1 MSGPTFVPMIM
12 DQPIARTLPR
22 CFLRSRIL
30 GLLVA
35 MGLFGTAAAQGI
47 EVKGT
52 VLDQGDGSTLPG
64 AAVLLID
71 QADTTQRR
79 STVTDLDGA
88 FRFAAVAP
96 GSYVLRASFIG
107 FGTLDHPLKVDA
119 DVPDLKLRLKASV
132 TELQTVEKVAI
143 QRRADQQGDTTVFNA
158 GAYQVNPDATAEDL
172 LTKMPGITS
181 GKDGVKAQGEKVTKV
196 LLDGEE
202 FFGSDATTVLKTLPA
217 EVIAKVQVFDKLS
230 EQSEFT
236 GFDDGN
242 TDKTINIITKS
253 GMNQGMFGTA
263 NAGYGTDDRYAGS
276 LSLNWFKDKR
286 RISLIA
292 QSNNVNQQ
300 NFSAEDLSGVSAG
313 AFTVGKQPGI
323 IRTHAFGLNYS
334 DKIGKTELTGSY
346 FFNQQH
352 GVNTSLSERTTFFS
366 NLGTQVANTSSQ
378 RISDNT
384 NHRLNF
390 RIKTDLDERNSLI
403 IRPQLNLQS
412 GSTNSLRN
420 SRVVNG
426 EGALLSASDNDNR
439 TDRANLSFSNSLLFR
454 HRFATKGRTF
464 SANLNTSLGSQNG
477 TGLLGAHNLF
487 VGDTA
492 TVDDF
497 LDQRNG
503 TDNFNQG
510 HGLQLRYTEPVGGKG
525 QLQVALEPAIR
536 LSDAE
541 KLTYDT
547 DPDDG
552 EEHLNTRLSNK
563 ALNTVRS
570 LKGGLGYRF
579 RGEGFMLNLGLDG
592 QASDMHSEQTYPFT
606 SVVDRSYMNLLPN
619 AMFSRNWSKLTRLRV
634 MYRTSVSTPSI
645 NQLQTVVDNSDP
657 LHLTTGNLGLDQ
669 TYRHMLTFRFNTID
683 SAKTRPFFALL
694 SLQSQ
699 QGRVSNVTYAA
710 SADSLL
716 ADDVLLPAGAQLTLP
731 MNLDGY
737 LSARALA
744 SYGLPV
750 LPIRSNLNL
759 SLGGSMERL
768 PGMVNG
774 VRSFTLNNNANLGVV
789 LGSNISKSVD
799 FTIGYTA
806 NFNSTVSDLRPSA
819 NNAYYQGQ
827 LTGSLILNGL
837 GGWVLENRV
846 DYEHSNGLGA
856 EYDRDALVWNAA
868 IGRKFLKNDALE
880 LRISA
885 YDILGRNVSVTRD
898 VTDTY
903 ILNTATNMLQR
914 YFMLSLRYNL
924 RMFKA
929 GSELPPAEPE
939 WGPGRRQ
946 WDGGR

>member
-1 MSGPTFVPMIM
+1 M
-12 DQPIARTLPR
+12 DKLGSRTIADRLFRCRT
-22 CFLRSRIL
+22 L

-35 MGLFGTAAAQGI
+35 AGMFQTAWAQGFQ
-47 EVKGT
+47 VKGS

-79 STVTDLDGA
+79 STVSDLDGA
-88 FRFAAVAP
+88 FGFAAVAP
-96 GSYVLRASFIG
+96 GNYVLRASFIG
-107 FGTLDHPLKVDA
+107 FETLEQPLKMAA
-119 DVPDLKLRLKASV
+119 DVPDVKLRLKPSV
-132 TELQTVEKVAI
+132 TELQAVEKVAI

-158 GAYQVNPDATAEDL
+158 GAYKVNPDATAEDL

-181 GKDGVKAQGEKVTKV
+181 DKDGVKAQGEKVTKV

-202 FFGSDATTVLKTLPA
+202 FFGNDATTVLKTLPA
-217 EVIAKVQVFDKLS
+217 EVIDKVQVFDKLS
-230 EQSEFT
+230 DQSQFT

-263 NAGYGTDDRYAGS
+263 SAGYGTDDRYAGS
-276 LSLNWFKDKR
+276 LSLNWFKGKR
-286 RISLIA
+286 RISVIG

-300 NFSAEDLSGVSAG
+300 NFSAQDLTGVSAG
-313 AFTVGKQPGI
+313 AFSVGSQPGI

-334 DKIGKTELTGSY
+334 DDFGKTAVTGSY

-352 GVNTSLSERTTFFS
+352 GLNSSVSERTTFFN
-366 NLGTQVANTSSQ
+366 NLGTQVANNSSE
-378 RISDNT
+378 RISDNAS
-384 NHRLNF
+384 HRLNF
-390 RIKTDLDERNSLI
+390 RIKTDLDDANSLI
-403 IRPQLNLQS
+403 IRPQLSLQS
-412 GSTNSLRN
+412 GTTNSLRT
-420 SRVVNG
+420 SRVLNG
-426 EGALLSASDNDNR
+426 EGALLSSSNNDNR
-439 TDRANLSFSNSLLFR
+439 SDRDNFSFSNSMLFR
-454 HRFATKGRTF
+454 HKFAMKGRTF
-464 SANLNTSLGSQNG
+464 SANLNTSLGSQDG
-477 TGLLGAHNLF
+477 TGSLLATNSFLS
-487 VGDTA
+487 DTA
-492 TVDDF
+492 FVD
-497 LDQRNG
+497 LVNDQRNN
-503 TDNFNQG
+503 TDNFNQN
-510 HGLQLRYTEPVGGKG
+510 HGLQLRYTEPVGEKG
-525 QLQVALEPAIR
+525 QLQVAVEPAIR

-552 EEHLNTRLSNK
+552 EEHLNAQLSNK

-570 LKGGLGYRF
+570 LKGGLSYRF
-579 RGEGFMLNLGLDG
+579 RGEGFMFNLGLDG

-606 SVVDRSYMNLLPN
+606 SVVERSYMNLLPN

-634 MYRTSVSTPSI
+634 MYRTNVSTPSI
-645 NQLQTVVDNSDP
+645 NQLQAVVDNSDP

-669 TYRHMLTFRFNTID
+669 TYSHALTFRFNTID
-683 SAKTRPFFALL
+683 STKTKPFFALL

-710 SADSLL
+710 AADSVL
-716 ADDVLLPAGAQLTLP
+716 ADGMVLPAGAQLTLP

-759 SLGGSMERL
+759 SVGGSVDRL

-789 LGSNISKSVD
+789 LGSNISKDVD
-799 FTIGYTA
+799 FNVGYTA
-806 NFNSTVSDLRPSA
+806 NFNTTRSDLRPNA
-819 NNAYYQGQ
+819 NNAYYQGR
-827 LTGSLILNGL
+827 LTGSLTLGGL
-837 GGWVLENRV
+837 GGWVLENQV
-846 DYEHSNGLGA
+846 NYEHYNGLGA
-856 EYDRDALVWNAA
+856 DYDRDALVWNAA

-880 LRISA
+880 LRVTA

-914 YFMLSLRYNL
+914 YFLLSLRYNL
-924 RMFKA
+924 RVFKA
-929 GSELPPAEPE
+929 GSELPPPEPE
-939 WGPGRRQ
+939 RGPGRRP
-946 WDGGR
+946 WDGER

>member
-1 MSGPTFVPMIM
+1 MLTV
-12 DQPIARTLPR
+12 ARVRPR
-22 CFLRSRIL
+22 VLGIL
-30 GLLVA
+30 LLLLVQQLA
-35 MGLFGTAAAQGI
+35 WGQGFNLA
-47 EVKGT
+47 GT
-52 VLDQGDGSTLPG
+52 VLDQGDGSSLPG

-71 QADTTQRR
+71 QADTTRR
-79 STVTDLDGA
+79 RTAMTDLEGG
-88 FRFAAVAP
+88 FRFSAVA
-96 GSYVLRASFIG
+96 GGGYVLRVAFVG
-107 FGTLDHPLKVDA
+107 YERLDQPLSLDT
-119 DVPDLKLRLKASV
+119 DVSDLKLWLKSSV
-132 TELQTVEKVAI
+132 TELGTVEKVAI
-143 QRRADQQGDTTVFNA
+143 QRRAEQQGDTTVYNA
-158 GAYQVNPDATAEDL
+158 GAYKVNPDATAEDL

-202 FFGSDATTVLKTLPA
+202 FFGNDATTVLKTLPA
-217 EVIAKVQVFDKLS
+217 EVIEKVQVFDRLS
-230 EQSEFT
+230 DQAQFT

-253 GMNQGMFGTA
+253 GMNQGVFGSVG
-263 NAGYGTDDRYAGS
+263 AGYGTDDRYAGS

-313 AFTVGKQPGI
+313 SFTVGSQPGI

-352 GVNTSLSERTTFFS
+352 GLNTSLSERTTFLG
-366 NLGTQVANTSSQ
+366 NRGTQVSRNSSE
-378 RISDNT
+378 RVSDNAG
-384 NHRLNF
+384 HRLNF
-390 RIKTDLDERNSLI
+390 RIKTDLDDANSLI
-403 IRPQLNLQS
+403 IRPQLSLQS
-412 GSTNSLRN
+412 NQTNSIRT
-420 SRVVNG
+420 SRVLNG
-426 EGALLSASDNDNR
+426 EGTLLSASDNDNR
-439 TDRANLSFSNSLLFR
+439 TDRDNISFSNSLLYR

-464 SANLNTSLGSQNG
+464 SANLNTSLGSQDGNG
-477 TGLLGAHNLF
+477 SLGAHNLF

-497 LDQRNG
+497 LDQRNN
-503 TDNFNQG
+503 TDNFNQS
-510 HGLQLRYTEPVGGKG
+510 HGLQLRYTEPMGGKG

-579 RGEGFMLNLGLDG
+579 RGEGFMFNIGLDG

-606 SVVDRSYMNLLPN
+606 SVVERSYANLLPN
-619 AMFSRNWSKLTRLRV
+619 AMLSRNWGKLTRLRA

-657 LHLTTGNLGLDQ
+657 LHLKTGNLGLDQ

-710 SADSLL
+710 AADSVL
-716 ADDVLLPAGAQLTLP
+716 ADGVLLPAGAQLTMP

-750 LPIRSNLNL
+750 LPLRSNLNL
-759 SLGGSMERL
+759 SMGGSVDRL
-768 PGMVNG
+768 PAMVNG

-789 LGSNISKSVD
+789 LGSNISKSGD

-806 NFNSTVSDLRPSA
+806 NLNSTISDLRPNA

-827 LTGSLILNGL
+827 LTGSLVLNGL
-837 GGWVLENRV
+837 RGWVLENRV
-846 DYEHSNGLGA
+846 DYEHYNGLGA
-856 EYDRDALVWNAA
+856 GYDRDALVWNAA

-880 LRISA
+880 LRVTA
-885 YDILGRNVSVTRD
+885 YDILGCNVSVSRD

-903 ILNTATNMLQR
+903 ILDTATNMLQR

-924 RMFKA
+924 RAFKGTTDA
-929 GSELPPAEPE
+929 GTPPAAPPD
-939 WGPGRRQ
+939 GPGRR
-946 WDGGR
+946 WEGGGER